1 MSEESARGAV
11 FSCAWWGTG
20 NGFSS
25 ETFLADVS
33 ALRDGKVAD
42 WTIVWIV
49 GRVMG
54 VDEHL
59 VTLVDWVLVSLV
71 RTGIDCLT
79 MFVFARVGTVRSGGR
94 HDCRTRGTRRLHGR
108 SGKGDGFGGRGA
120 WSGSGGSLFKAVH
133 LGRRRVLVVGRRASI
148 VWGLVLR
155 GSLATIEGF
164 I

>member
-1 MSEESARGAV
+1 MAEESAGAAV
-11 FSCAWWGTG
+11 FSRAWWGTG

-33 ALRDGKVAD
+33 TLRDGKIAD
-42 WTIVWIV
+42 RTIVGIV
-49 GRVMG
+49 GRLMG

-71 RTGIDCLT
+71 RAGIDCLT
-79 MFVFARVGTVRSGGR
+79 MFVFARVRTVRSGGR
-94 HDCRTRGTRRLHGR
+94 DDCRTRGTRRLHGR

-133 LGRRRVLVVGRRASI
+133 LGRRRVGVMILTTTTT
-148 VWGLVLR
+148 
-155 GSLATIEGF
+155 TIWSWT
-164 I
+164 